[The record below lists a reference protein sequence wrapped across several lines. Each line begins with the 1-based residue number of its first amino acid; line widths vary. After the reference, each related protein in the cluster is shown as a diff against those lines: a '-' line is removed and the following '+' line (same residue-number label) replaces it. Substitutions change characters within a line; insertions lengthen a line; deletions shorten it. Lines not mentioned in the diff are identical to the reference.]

1 MKNILITGA
10 TGYLGSH
17 VVHRLTQ
24 DDNEPEITVLKRHSS
39 NLNRISGITN
49 KLNLVDLESTKLETL
64 FEEHKFDAVLHFATD
79 YGRDF
84 QKSATEILKSN
95 IIFPL
100 ELAELCKRY
109 GVKLFLNTDTL
120 LPDSVSPY
128 ALSKKQF
135 REWLI
140 SFKSDLIILN
150 VALEQFF
157 GPLDDSSKFVTRVI
171 RSLLNAEPVL
181 PLTIGT
187 QKRDF
192 IFIED
197 AVDAIIRILES
208 TTEKEKGFYNF
219 EIGTGTLTSVRDFV
233 ELAKKLVNNSK
244 TELRFGSVPLRQN
257 EPENIKVN
265 LKAMAEIGWIPK
277 WTLRNA
283 LEATISAERSKL

>member
-1 MKNILITGA
+1 MK
-10 TGYLGSH
+10 
-17 VVHRLTQ
+17 
-24 DDNEPEITVLKRHSS
+24 
-39 NLNRISGITN
+39 
-49 KLNLVDLESTKLETL
+49 LVDLESTKLETL
-64 FEEHKFDAVLHFATD
+64 FEEHKFDTVLHFATD
-79 YGRDF
+79 YGRDLS
-84 QKSATEILKSN
+84 KSVTEILKSN

-120 LPDSVSPY
+120 LPASVSPY

-140 SFKSDLIILN
+140 PFKADLIILN

-157 GPLDDSSKFVTRVI
+157 GPFDDSSKFVTRVI
-171 RSLLNAEPVL
+171 RALLNDEPVL

-197 AVDAIIRILES
+197 AVDAIIQILES
-208 TTEKEKGFYNF
+208 TSIKDKGFYNF

-233 ELAKKLVNNSK
+233 ELVKELVKNYK
-244 TELRFGSVPLRQN
+244 TELRFGAVPLRQN
-257 EPENIKVN
+257 EPNFIKVDPG
-265 LKAMAEIGWIPK
+265 AMSELDWIPK
-277 WTLRNA
+277 WTLRRA
-283 LEATISAERSKL
+283 LEETISAERKNL